1 MACATGCCGTADR
14 ALGTGSRRRYS
25 HAAVAGFLTDDWFA
39 DLERAA
45 GTAAVPAE
53 LALVVQQV
61 ITDGSHEV
69 AYALELA
76 EGSVHVRRGRTAAPD
91 VTFTQDRAT
100 ATAVHDGE
108 LSAQAA
114 FLDGRLRLSG
124 DVAALLAAAPALAT
138 LDDVFAR
145 CRA

>member
-1 MACATGCCGTADR
+1 M
-14 ALGTGSRRRYS
+14 
-25 HAAVAGFLTDDWFA
+25 AGFLTDDWFA
-39 DLERAA
+39 DLEQAA
-45 GTAAVPAE
+45 GAVALPDD

-61 ITDGSHEV
+61 ITDASGEV
-69 AYALELA
+69 AYSLELA
-76 EGSVHVRRGRTAAPD
+76 DGSLRVRRGRAAAPD

-100 ATAVHDGE
+100 ATAIHEGE

-124 DVAALLAAAPALAT
+124 GVGALLTAAPALAA
-138 LDDVFAR
+138 LDDVLAR